1 MPFSSTPPPPA
12 PLSRYISS
20 AGTTVVKPSAG
31 ILYSILVTSPFANG
45 TATAYKSNGTLTDP
59 ISGFGPNVVQSCH
72 YGPRGL
78 DCAAG
83 ITIDATAGFDGQ
95 ITVIYE

>member
-1 MPFSSTPPPPA
+1 MKA
-12 PLSRYISS
+12 
-20 AGTTVVKPSAG
+20 SAG
-31 ILYSILVTSPFANG
+31 ILYSILVTAPFAIG

-59 ISGFGPNVVQSCH
+59 ISGFGQNVVQSCH

-83 ITIDATAGFDGQ
+83 ITIETTAGFNGQ